1 MRKLLF
7 SILLIAAVL
16 LAAPTKHLLKHN
28 VGGNV
33 FNTTALSWN
42 DGLSALEIQAPTG
55 SNFYTQTFS
64 ASELKRRSSASEDW
78 HGLLVFTAMV
88 DTGVALGT
96 DATDSAYAD
105 YGNNDNPD
113 TLYFILEKNTG
124 LHWAV
129 IDTLNWYK
137 ETAPSIDLDD
147 TLFTAS
153 VRGEYLF
160 YMTDASRDTSETT
173 RYLETFTHAIHRVRC
188 YYGDSTFVY
197 LQLFVEPY

>member
-42 DGLSALEIQAPTG
+42 DGLSALKIQAPTG

-88 DTGVALGT
+88 DTVLSA
-96 DATDSAYAD
+96 DATDSLYSNE
-105 YGNNDNPD
+105 GNNDNPD
-113 TLYFILEKNTG
+113 TLFFILEKNTG

-129 IDTLNWYK
+129 VDTIEWYK
-137 ETAPSIDLDD
+137 ETAPSISIGEILY
-147 TLFTAS
+147 TAS
-153 VRGEYLF
+153 YTGDYVF

-188 YYGDSTFVY
+188 YYGDSTSVNV
-197 LQLFVEPY
+197 QLFVEPY

>member
-16 LAAPTKHLLKHN
+16 LAAPTKHLLKYN

-42 DGLSALEIQAPTG
+42 DGLSALKIQAPTG

-78 HGLLVFTAMV
+78 HGLLVFTAMI
-88 DTGVALGT
+88 DTVLSA
-96 DATDSAYAD
+96 DATDSLYSNE
-105 YGNNDNPD
+105 GNNDNPD
-113 TLYFILEKNTG
+113 TLFFILEKNTG

-129 IDTLNWYK
+129 VDTIEWYK
-137 ETAPSIDLDD
+137 ETAPSISIGEILY
-147 TLFTAS
+147 TAS
-153 VRGEYLF
+153 YTGDYVF

-188 YYGDSTFVY
+188 YYGDSTSVNV
-197 LQLFVEPY
+197 QLFVEPY

>member
-1 MRKLLF
+1 LLF

-42 DGLSALEIQAPTG
+42 DGLSALKIQAPTG

-88 DTGVALGT
+88 DTVLSA
-96 DATDSAYAD
+96 DATDSLYSNE
-105 YGNNDNPD
+105 GNNDNPD
-113 TLYFILEKNTG
+113 TLFFILEKNTG

-129 IDTLNWYK
+129 VDTIEWYK
-137 ETAPSIDLDD
+137 ETAPSISIGEILY
-147 TLFTAS
+147 TAS
-153 VRGEYLF
+153 YTGDYVF

-188 YYGDSTFVY
+188 YYGDSTSVNV
-197 LQLFVEPY
+197 QLFVEPY